1 MSDTPKATETPAT
14 VLASP
19 AVHTDTM
26 WNGPQ
31 WVEHLG
37 HEPVWIETKAQ
48 YFDELNKRGLRI
60 KNMQESTTGP
70 ERLIEEPPDLG
81 PAPIRQ
87 LTGDDARL
95 MRQSEYALKRYGL
108 LEAVSCDRCFALN
121 VHDGCRVQSGS
132 NYMRVEC
139 RCGVRGY
146 QGEHGVDLGG
156 SAANTTT
163 TLLDHTQGMAF
174 SPDGD
179 GAGLPT
185 TLLDDQTAKLLT
197 AYVRML
203 KRHQLSVRWF
213 CRGCWDGR
221 PLDGH
226 DCQKALTDEKVVM
239 VCQCRIRFWQGSAH

>member
-1 MSDTPKATETPAT
+1 MSDETPT
-14 VLASP
+14 VAAP
-19 AVHTDTM
+19 AIHTDTM

-48 YFDELNKRGLRI
+48 YFEELNKRGLRI
-60 KNMQESTTGP
+60 KDMQESTTGT
-70 ERLIEEPPDLG
+70 ERLIVDPETPGPD
-81 PAPIRQ
+81 PIRP
-87 LTGDDARL
+87 LTGDDARP
-95 MRQSEYALKRYGL
+95 MRQAEYALKRYAL

-121 VHDGCRVQSGS
+121 QHDGCRTASGS

-139 RCGVRGY
+139 RCGIRQY
-146 QGEHGVDLGG
+146 QGERGVDLGG
-156 SAANTTT
+156 SMAHTTT
-163 TLLDHTQGMAF
+163 TLLDHTDGFAF

-179 GAGLPT
+179 GHGLPT
-185 TLLDDQTAKLLT
+185 TLLDDQSAKLLT

-213 CRGCWDGR
+213 CRGCWDGK

-226 DCQKALTDEKVVM
+226 DCQKMLTDEKVVM
-239 VCQCRIRFWQGSAH
+239 VCQCRIRFWQGATH